1 MLDLAGAAEHRRRLE
16 VLDRVLEDARDEL
29 LCAAEAVVDAPGDQ
43 AGRRGTRG
51 RCARGAGRHHR
62 GGGGTGEQP
71 VAPVTNDST
80 ARSIARDR
88 ITTLVGGTAI
98 ELAVAAAALAV
109 GYRAGSQ
116 ILPGWQVAGPGQ
128 VTFIGYEGSWLDWRS
143 LNMFVADDA
152 GIVLPWVD
160 LDIRVAPFALPP
172 LRTRDPV
179 AQAFWTLA
187 DHKDV
192 IAAEAAEASGR
203 VFVPALKVMF
213 CGASGAG
220 DGWMAEQCRR
230 LAGETALLVT
240 APTAFT
246 EPNEFEVWAG
256 SFGSVVRLA
265 DLRDQVSGVSA
276 FLARIAARVVDEAPA
291 HPPAAEA
298 ITDEK
303 VDVAA
308 FFAMH
313 GGQGVD
319 AMRCLV
325 TDSQS
330 VESKQLKEQAARFDI
345 TPGQLWHHAEA
356 FRQALEDVKDGG
368 SPVLY
373 GYAAVTNEWRLVDDD
388 LKGTFM
394 ERLAPGCF
402 ARTLAEERGLAKC
415 ILGHGKDSRLGHKRL
430 GHILAL
436 AEDDHGLRFEVEL
449 RDHVDVKA
457 LIPWLATGLYG
468 CSMGF
473 DVRDDE
479 LVLQPG
485 PSKHNPNGIPERT
498 VRQVRMQEFGPT
510 PSPAYKGTT
519 AGIRSNT

>member
-1 MLDLAGAAEHRRRLE
+1 VSSPDLPVP
-16 VLDRVLEDARDEL
+16 VLS
-29 LCAAEAVVDAPGDQ
+29 PG
-43 AGRRGTRG
+43 T
-51 RCARGAGRHHR
+51 
-62 GGGGTGEQP
+62 T
-71 VAPVTNDST
+71 
-80 ARSIARDR
+80 
-88 ITTLVGGTAI
+88 TTLVGETAI

-109 GYRAGSQ
+109 GYRVGVE
-116 ILPGWQVAGPGQ
+116 ILPGWEVSGPGE
-128 VTFIGYEGSWLDWRS
+128 VTFLAYEGSWLDWRS
-143 LNMFVADDA
+143 LIAFVADGA
-152 GIVLPWVD
+152 GITLPWIE

-179 AQAFWTLA
+179 AQAFWTIA

-192 IAAEAAEASGR
+192 IAAEEAAEASGR

-240 APTAFT
+240 APTAFA

-291 HPPAAEA
+291 QPPAAEA

-356 FRQALEDVKDGG
+356 FRQTLEEVKDDG

-373 GYAAVTNEWRLVDDD
+373 GYAAVTNEWRLVDYD
-388 LKGTFM
+388 LEGTFL

-402 ARTLAEERGLAKC
+402 ARTLAEDRGLAKC
-415 ILGHGKDSRLGHKRL
+415 ILGHGKDSRLGHAAL
-430 GHILAL
+430 GRITLL
-436 AEDDHGLRFEVEL
+436 EEDGTGLRFECEL
-449 RDHVDVKA
+449 RDHDGVKA
-457 LIPWLATGLYG
+457 LVPWLRTGLYG

-479 LVLQPG
+479 LVLHPG
-485 PSKHNPNGIPERT
+485 PSAHNPGGIPERT
-498 VRQVRMQEFGPT
+498 VRQVRVQEFGPT
-510 PSPAYKGTT
+510 PIPAYKGTS
-519 AGIRSNT
+519 AGIRT